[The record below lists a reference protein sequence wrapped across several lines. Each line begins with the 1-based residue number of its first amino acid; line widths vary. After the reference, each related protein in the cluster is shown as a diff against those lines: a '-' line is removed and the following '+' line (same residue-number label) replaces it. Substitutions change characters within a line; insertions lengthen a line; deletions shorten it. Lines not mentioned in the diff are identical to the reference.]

1 MELIDLKKYMK
12 PTREVNYRKYN
23 FIYTKMYGILDK
35 KFTRKNQ
42 TEKLV
47 RRKTESTQWK
57 NESLLIKGEGTE
69 REKSTYF
76 IHKDKLMC
84 SVPVMVS
91 LKQSNSYSVLLILNT
106 SDINDYEVIKIHF

>member
-35 KFTRKNQ
+35 KFTRKDQ

-47 RRKTESTQWK
+47 RRKTESTQ
-57 NESLLIKGEGTE
+57 
-69 REKSTYF
+69 
-76 IHKDKLMC
+76 
-84 SVPVMVS
+84 
-91 LKQSNSYSVLLILNT
+91 
-106 SDINDYEVIKIHF
+106 